1 MHGWGVETWSN
12 GLVYEGYFRQGL
24 KQPRGVLRFA
34 DGDVYEGDFKE
45 NKISGKGRLFN
56 LSKKI
61 MYEGDWLDNKMH
73 GEGFYIWKDGRSYQ
87 GEY

>member
-34 DGDVYEGDFKE
+34 DGDVYEGDVLDGIRE
-45 NKISGKGRLFN
+45 GRGV
-56 LSKKI
+56 SRYGSTGDKSD
-61 MYEGDWLDNKMH
+61 GDW
-73 GEGFYIWKDGRSYQ
+73 R
-87 GEY
+87 